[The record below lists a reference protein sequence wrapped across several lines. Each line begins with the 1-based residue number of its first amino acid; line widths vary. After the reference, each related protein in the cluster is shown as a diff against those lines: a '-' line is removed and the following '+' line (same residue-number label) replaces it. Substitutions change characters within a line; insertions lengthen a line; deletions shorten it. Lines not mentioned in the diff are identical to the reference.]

1 MTRIVIT
8 GAGGMTFPLTLAAD
22 MLTLPPLRDAVL
34 VLHDPNLERASR
46 TARAA
51 QTVADAHGLPLRL
64 VVTDDRRDALRG
76 ATHVLVTFQVGG
88 LDAYRA
94 DIEIPRQFGVDC
106 VAGDTLSPG
115 GIMRFVRSTPAFEAL
130 AADIL
135 DLCPDALVLN
145 YTNPMAMNTLYLH
158 RLGLNAVGLCH
169 SIPGTAGVITDLLG
183 LEDPAALSYR
193 AAGINHQ
200 AWFLEL
206 RVGGE
211 DVSGALR
218 DVLRQRFLPEYGG
231 TTGWTEGSLTYAG
244 GQERVRAELMETFG
258 YFTSES
264 SHHASE
270 YVPYFRR
277 SPESVKAYL
286 PRRWDYLRASLAVA
300 GQEEALTCDAVQ
312 NLSGNLTCSG
322 EFGMR
327 IIAAHVSGEPEPVYV
342 NVPNDGWIDNLPREA
357 CVEVPATVDAGGVH
371 PETVGRLPGPCAG
384 LNLTGIAPQ
393 LVAVDAVCGRDPA
406 ALMASFALDPLTA
419 GVLDLPGIRR
429 LAGALVQA
437 QARWLPDWVLR
448 AGRAGGPSP
457 GGADV

>member
-22 MLTLPPLRDAVL
+22 MLTLPALQGATL
-34 VLHDPNLERASR
+34 VLHDPSLERAAR

-51 QTVADAHGLPLRL
+51 QAVADAHGLPLRL
-64 VVTDDRRDALRG
+64 VVTDDRREALRG
-76 ATHVLVTFQVGG
+76 ATHILVTFQVGG

-94 DIEIPRQFGVDC
+94 DIEVPRQYGVDC
-106 VAGDTLSPG
+106 VAGDTLNPG

-130 AADIL
+130 AADVL

-158 RLGLNAVGLCH
+158 RLGLGVVGLCH
-169 SIPGTAGVITDLLG
+169 SIPGTAGVIAGLLG
-183 LEDPAALSYR
+183 LDSPADLSYR

-200 AWFLEL
+200 AWFLDL

-211 DVSGALR
+211 DVNPRLR
-218 DVLRQRFLPEYGG
+218 EVLRERFLPEYGG

-277 SPESVKAYL
+277 SPESIKVYL
-286 PRRWDYLRASLAVA
+286 PRRWDYLRGSLAVA
-300 GQEEALTCDAVQ
+300 GQEDELTRAAVQ
-312 NLSGNLTCSG
+312 GLSEKLTCSG

-327 IIAAHVSGEPEPVYV
+327 IIAAHVGGEPEAVYV
-342 NVPNDGWIDNLPREA
+342 NVPNDGWIANLPREA
-357 CVEVPATVDAGGVH
+357 CVEVPARVDAGGVR
-371 PETVGRLPGPCAG
+371 PEVVGRLPGVCAG
-384 LNLTGIAPQ
+384 LNLTGIALQ
-393 LVAVDAVCGRDPA
+393 LAVVDAVCERDAA
-406 ALMASFALDPLTA
+406 ALAGAFALDPLT
-419 GVLDLPGIRR
+419 GSQLDLPAIRS
-429 LAGALVQA
+429 LSGALLQA
-437 QARWLPDWVLR
+437 QARWLPEWLR
-448 AGRAGGPSP
+448 GRRAETGSLAGRG
-457 GGADV
+457 